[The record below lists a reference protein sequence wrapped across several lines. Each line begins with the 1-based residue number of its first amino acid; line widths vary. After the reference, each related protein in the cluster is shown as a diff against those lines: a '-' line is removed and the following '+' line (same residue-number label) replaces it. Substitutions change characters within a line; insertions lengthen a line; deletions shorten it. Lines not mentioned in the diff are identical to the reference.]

1 MPYSSAKSSSKNKNI
16 VTLAVKKKVIFG
28 FNCLRKW
35 NVYIFFFHE
44 ISFIELVQMIE
55 NESLDKNMITKYLK

>member
-1 MPYSSAKSSSKNKNI
+1 MECI
-16 VTLAVKKKVIFG
+16 
-28 FNCLRKW
+28 
-35 NVYIFFFHE
+35 YIFFHE